1 MSNKLYNLFIK
12 EFCKLFVFNLMAAIT
27 DQIELEQKIAELFKA
42 YDFNKNNA
50 IDEGELTK
58 AMKIISPNI
67 DKEVV
72 HQTFLALDLDK
83 NTELSLEEFRNFV
96 YKSLTSE

>member
-1 MSNKLYNLFIK
+1 
-12 EFCKLFVFNLMAAIT
+12 MAAFK
-27 DQIELEQKIAELFKA
+27 DQKELEEKIAELFKV

-50 IDEGELTK
+50 IDEEELNK
-58 AMKIISPNI
+58 AMKVISPNI
-67 DKEVV
+67 DREVV

-96 YKSLTSE
+96 YKSLTSA

>member
-1 MSNKLYNLFIK
+1 
-12 EFCKLFVFNLMAAIT
+12 
-27 DQIELEQKIAELFKA
+27 
-42 YDFNKNNA
+42 
-50 IDEGELTK
+50 
-58 AMKIISPNI
+58 MKVISPNI

>member
-1 MSNKLYNLFIK
+1 
-12 EFCKLFVFNLMAAIT
+12 MAAIK
-27 DQIELEQKIAELFKA
+27 DQKELEQKIAELFKV

-50 IDEGELTK
+50 IDEEELNK
-58 AMKIISPNI
+58 AMKVISPKI
-67 DKEVV
+67 DREVV

-96 YKSLTSE
+96 YKSLTSQ